1 MASRDF
7 AGLHGSLLYACS
19 VISCSL
25 RIKSSAIANHCGFL
39 LVFIAFVFA
48 GKLPATIMTSRSTC
62 NSQAAA
68 FDALISPADINPL
81 NPSTSAANSSLPS
94 TSSSEPPAAS
104 QSPSSD
110 QPFSHLF
117 GLRCKCCQASA
128 SGRASFESAR
138 DACS

>member
-1 MASRDF
+1 MVHCFTRAVSS
-7 AGLHGSLLYACS
+7 AVPCGSKVQPLRIIADSCS
-19 VISCSL
+19 V
-25 RIKSSAIANHCGFL
+25 L
-39 LVFIAFVFA
+39 LPFIAFVFA
-48 GKLPATIMTSRSTC
+48 GKLPATIVTFRSTC

-81 NPSTSAANSSLPS
+81 NPSILAANSSLPS
-94 TSSSEPPAAS
+94 TSSSEPPATS
-104 QSPSSD
+104 QSPSLD
-110 QPFSHLF
+110 QPVSRLF